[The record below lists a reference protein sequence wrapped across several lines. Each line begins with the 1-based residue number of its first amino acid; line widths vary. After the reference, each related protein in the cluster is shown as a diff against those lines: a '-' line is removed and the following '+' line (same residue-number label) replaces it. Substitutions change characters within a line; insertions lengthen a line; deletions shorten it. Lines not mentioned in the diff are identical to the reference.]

1 MTRHDFLVKWGVY
14 ALALLPVWLLE
25 TYVFARLP
33 LFGVRP
39 MLLPLAVA
47 AVSVLEGAAA
57 GAGFGLGVGALAVAC
72 GGAEAWQILV
82 MMAAGLGTGLLSQY
96 LLRQDLLGC
105 LLCSALNLAAVDGV
119 RIVVRLLAGSAGLE
133 PMLRL
138 AGAELLCSL
147 LFVFPVYGIF
157 LWVFRRVPKST
168 HF

>member
-1 MTRHDFLVKWGVY
+1 MKWGVY
-14 ALALLPVWLLE
+14 VLALLPVWLLE

-119 RIVVRLLAGSAGLE
+119 RIGLRLLAGSAGLE

>member
-47 AVSVLEGAAA
+47 AVAVLEGAAA

-72 GGAEAWQILV
+72 GGGEAWQILV

-119 RIVVRLLAGSAGLE
+119 RIGLRLLAGSAGLE

-147 LFVFPVYGIF
+147 PFVIPVYGIF

>member
-14 ALALLPVWLLE
+14 VLALLPVWLLE

-47 AVSVLEGAAA
+47 AVAVLEGAAA

-72 GGAEAWQILV
+72 GGGEAWQILV

-119 RIVVRLLAGSAGLE
+119 RIGLRLLAGSAGLE

-147 LFVFPVYGIF
+147 PFVIPVYGIF